1 MMTKFNFADKTT
13 LAGREAVVYEAFVKA
28 LRDTTLSR
36 AGLATAI
43 HQSHPAIKNVSLVAL
58 KGDGPNSSTLR
69 AKFYDG
75 STATFHYATYT
86 TEEMNVPD
94 KWTARVSAGPDGAVT
109 LH

>member
-1 MMTKFNFADKTT
+1 MTQFNFANQTNLT
-13 LAGREAVVYEAFVKA
+13 GRDAVVYEAFVKA

-36 AGLATAI
+36 AGFVAAI

-75 STATFHYATYT
+75 GTATFHFLTYVD
-86 TEEMNVPD
+86 EALNVPEN
-94 KWTARVSAGPDGAVT
+94 WSARVSAGPDGAVT